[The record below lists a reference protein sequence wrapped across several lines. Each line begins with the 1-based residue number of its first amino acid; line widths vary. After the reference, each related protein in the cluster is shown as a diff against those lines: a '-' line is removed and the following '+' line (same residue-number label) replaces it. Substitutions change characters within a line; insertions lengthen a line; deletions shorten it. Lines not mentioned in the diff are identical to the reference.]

1 MAKVIAYIITRAL
14 LIILVFIWFVVHIF
28 KNGKVLSWERFGK
41 NVQRMMGAHEKLIN
55 RSLIVFL
62 ILFFLFM
69 TVFCVVPA
77 IHDLPAMIHK
87 DYITIQGQV
96 TVQDYSYSDRVRI
109 RPIRI
114 LEKETMT
121 EKKVTVIS
129 MGIQKGE
136 NIEVEYLRYSRIGIV
151 TKRY

>member
-1 MAKVIAYIITRAL
+1 MVKVIAYIIMRAL
-14 LIILVFIWFVVHIF
+14 LIVFVFIWFVVHLF
-28 KNGKVLSWERFGK
+28 KTGKVISWARFGK

-55 RSLIVFL
+55 RSLIAFL
-62 ILFFLFM
+62 VLFFLFM
-69 TVFCVVPA
+69 SVFCIVPA
-77 IHDLPAMIHK
+77 IRDLPGMIHK
-87 DYITIQGQV
+87 DYLTIQGQV
-96 TVQDYSYSDRVRI
+96 TVWDYSYSDRVRI

-114 LEKETMT
+114 LDKKTMT

-129 MGIQKGE
+129 MGIYEGE